1 MTSNGYATEI
11 PYLRD
16 FKPMLAPAWLDH
28 VALVAGVEPPARRS
42 DFAWCDLGCGQGVTA
57 AILAATH
64 PAGLFH
70 GIDAMVV
77 HINHARRLA
86 AEAGIPNACFHA
98 TDFADALELELPPF
112 DYIVVHGVYTWVD
125 LASQR
130 ALLRFIDYRLKAD
143 GLVYLGYNAMPGWAC
158 DLPFQKLVRELGAI
172 SPGDDTARIA
182 ATTATICALANSGVP
197 SLASSYLAREL
208 AQRPEDYP
216 AAYLLHELMP
226 AAWQPLYVTEVRA
239 AMATIGLIPVGSA
252 TLNENFNW
260 MVLSDAA
267 RETLDTISEPDTR
280 ELVRDFFLD
289 QRFRRDVF
297 ARHNQRLDRD
307 ERARRLFSSTFA
319 LARPLPAIRYSTA
332 SSAGTA
338 IAYDNPAT
346 RAILRALA
354 AGPSSLRGGLAPDN
368 ASEEAQKALLTL
380 CAAGDIMPVEPSSV
394 GVTDLNRILCRRI
407 DGPEE
412 IRWLALPCGTAM
424 EVDRGV
430 MRLLRDTGEVDDML
444 FPGWPGFL
452 ASHGL

>member
-1 MTSNGYATEI
+1 
-11 PYLRD
+11 
-16 FKPMLAPAWLDH
+16 
-28 VALVAGVEPPARRS
+28 
-42 DFAWCDLGCGQGVTA
+42 
-57 AILAATH
+57 
-64 PAGLFH
+64 
-70 GIDAMVV
+70 
-77 HINHARRLA
+77 
-86 AEAGIPNACFHA
+86 
-98 TDFADALELELPPF
+98 
-112 DYIVVHGVYTWVD
+112 
-125 LASQR
+125 
-130 ALLRFIDYRLKAD
+130 
-143 GLVYLGYNAMPGWAC
+143 
-158 DLPFQKLVRELGAI
+158 
-172 SPGDDTARIA
+172 
-182 ATTATICALANSGVP
+182 
-197 SLASSYLAREL
+197 
-208 AQRPEDYP
+208 
-216 AAYLLHELMP
+216 MP

-252 TLNENFNW
+252 TLNENFDW
-260 MVLSDAA
+260 MVLSEAA
-267 RETLDTISEPDTR
+267 RKTLDTISEPDTR

-289 QRFRRDVF
+289 QRFRCDVF

-346 RAILRALA
+346 RAIVRALA
-354 AGPSSLRGGLAPDN
+354 AGPGSLRGGLAPDN

-444 FPGWPGFL
+444 LPGWPGFL

>member
-1 MTSNGYATEI
+1 MTGNGYTTEI

-98 TDFADALELELPPF
+98 TDFADALELELPQF

-130 ALLRFIDYRLKAD
+130 ALLRFIDCRLKAG
-143 GLVYLGYNAMPGWAC
+143 GLVYLGYNAMPGWAS
-158 DLPFQKLVRELGAI
+158 DLPFQKLARELGAI
-172 SPGDDTARIA
+172 FPGDDAARIA

-252 TLNENFNW
+252 TLNENFDW
-260 MVLSDAA
+260 MVLSEAA
-267 RETLDTISEPDTR
+267 RETLDTISERDTR

-297 ARHNQRLDRD
+297 ARHHQHLHRD

-346 RAILRALA
+346 RAIVRALA
-354 AGPSSLRGGLAPDN
+354 AGPGSLRGGLAPDT